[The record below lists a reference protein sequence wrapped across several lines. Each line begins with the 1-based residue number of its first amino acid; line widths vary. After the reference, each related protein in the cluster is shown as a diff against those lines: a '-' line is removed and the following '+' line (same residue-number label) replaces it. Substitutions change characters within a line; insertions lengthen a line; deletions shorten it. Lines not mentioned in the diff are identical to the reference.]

1 MNFSLSGNLFKGIG
15 IASIGALILSPD
27 VLFMRWSEMD
37 VWSMLTWRG
46 IEMGIILIIF
56 SSCFKVFRINFK
68 NILSPIGFSIIC
80 CQIISSF
87 FFTYGIAETSASLIL
102 FTLAT
107 SPIFASIFSTLILGE
122 KTSRA
127 TWITACFALIG
138 VGVSVAN
145 GDDVLNAPEGSVL
158 VGTLCGIGAAASLG
172 LSLVLLRHKP
182 NIPAMT
188 VTGISALGNGIIG
201 LLIVSPHLLFE
212 GDIIAISLSG
222 LIILPISFACLTFA
236 TRYTQAHNIGLLM
249 LLETALGPFWVWLG
263 ANETPNIFMIF
274 GGVVVI
280 SSLAYYILFDQ
291 IKITFPKKID
301 N

>member
-172 LSLVLLRHKP
+172 LSLVLLRYKP

-201 LLIVSPHLLFE
+201 FLIVSPHLLFE

-236 TRYTQAHNIGLLM
+236 TRYTQASNIGLLM

-263 ANETPNIFMIF
+263 TNETPNIFMIF

>member
-1 MNFSLSGNLFKGIG
+1 MSFSISGNLFKGIG

-46 IEMGIILIIF
+46 LEMGVILILF
-56 SSCFKVFRINFK
+56 SSCFKIFRTNFK
-68 NILSPIGFSIIC
+68 HILSPVGFGIIF

-107 SPIFASIFSTLILGE
+107 SPIFASIFSMFILGE
-122 KTSRA
+122 KTSNA
-127 TWITACFALIG
+127 TWITACLALIG
-138 VGVSVAN
+138 IGISVAN
-145 GDDVLNAPEGSVL
+145 GDDVLNAPQGSIF

-201 LLIVSPHLLFE
+201 FLIVSPHLLFE

-236 TRYTQAHNIGLLM
+236 TRYTQASNIGLLM

-263 ANETPNIFMIF
+263 TNETPNIFMIC
-274 GGVVVI
+274 GGVIVI
-280 SSLAYYILFDQ
+280 VSLAWYILVDQ
-291 IKITFPKKID
+291 IKISFLKKVND
-301 N
+301 